1 MNLSDFISRREARW
15 KRFSQL
21 LDSAGK
27 GGLSSLRTAE
37 VEELFSLYRLTSS
50 DLSLLQTRGGS
61 MALTD
66 YLESLVARGYQH
78 ITVGRGGKF
87 FHSWWR
93 IVRHDFP
100 LTVRRQWPLVL
111 IAALIMVAGIAASY
125 LITVHDPAAALT
137 FVPQAFF
144 RQSPAANVARRI
156 AEQSSRNFD
165 YSAAQNFM
173 FSAFL
178 FTHNIVVGILSFAL
192 GMTFGIGTL
201 VFQFFNGC
209 DLGSLAARYQA
220 SHVTEYFI
228 AWVGPHVV
236 LELPA
241 ITFSSTA
248 GLLVARAQWTRG
260 GRHGS
265 VLRAIQAQRH
275 DIISLLAGAATM
287 FIGAGCIEGGFS
299 QLAAPIIPYS
309 LKIAFAAALF
319 CALLLYLFL
328 MPVRDIPPENPRM
341 AFAGPAAENV
351 RVKRAN

>member
-1 MNLSDFISRREARW
+1 MNLSDFISRRDARW
-15 KRFSQL
+15 KRLSHL
-21 LDSAGK
+21 LDAAGAH
-27 GGLSSLRTAE
+27 GLSSLGTAE

-78 ITVGRGGKF
+78 VTAPRGGKF
-87 FHSWWR
+87 FRGWWR

-111 IAALIMVAGIAASY
+111 IAALIMAAGTTISY
-125 LITVHDPAAALT
+125 VITMHDPAAALT
-137 FVPQAFF
+137 FVPHEFF
-144 RQSPAANVARRI
+144 RQSPAANVAQRI
-156 AEQSSRNFD
+156 KEQSSRHFN
-165 YSAAQNFM
+165 YSAAKNFM

-178 FTHNIVVGILSFAL
+178 FTHNILVGVLSFAL

-209 DLGSLAARYQA
+209 DLGSLAARYQ
-220 SHVTEYFI
+220 SDRVFEYFI
-228 AWVGPHVV
+228 AWVGPHGV

-241 ITFSSTA
+241 ITLSSTA

-275 DIISLLAGAATM
+275 DIISLLGGAATM

-328 MPVRDIPPENPRM
+328 MPVRESSPENPRI
-341 AFAGPAAENV
+341 AFAGPAAKTL
-351 RVKRAN
+351 RIAAAD